1 MNTTITTLL
10 ENKKILEE
18 RILNLQNEL
27 ITTNKSLTQE
37 LYKETV
43 LYDSVLKNSVV
54 DILKMFEKN
63 GLWCDKITNG
73 SPGTQRYIS
82 FAITDGNYFVDI
94 KPENGTII
102 MEKKIVLNDGGGK
115 ELYTLVQ
122 KIIDKNLIPYCEKHK
137 NEHVKETE
145 WY

>member
-1 MNTTITTLL
+1 
-10 ENKKILEE
+10 
-18 RILNLQNEL
+18 
-27 ITTNKSLTQE
+27 
-37 LYKETV
+37 
-43 LYDSVLKNSVV
+43 
-54 DILKMFEKN
+54 
-63 GLWCDKITNG
+63 
-73 SPGTQRYIS
+73 
-82 FAITDGNYFVDI
+82 
-94 KPENGTII
+94 

>member
-54 DILKMFEKN
+54 DILKMFEKM
-63 GLWCDKITNG
+63 GYGVTRLQTDHQELRDIFLLQLLMET
-73 SPGTQRYIS
+73 IS
-82 FAITDGNYFVDI
+82 
-94 KPENGTII
+94 
-102 MEKKIVLNDGGGK
+102 
-115 ELYTLVQ
+115 
-122 KIIDKNLIPYCEKHK
+122 
-137 NEHVKETE
+137 
-145 WY
+145 